1 MSSASSAGPPR
12 KYKVVFLGDEAA
24 GKTSL
29 VRRYMYGTFEES
41 IQATIGMDF
50 QSKTVYLEN
59 GRQVRLQLWDTAGQ
73 ERFRSLIPSYIR
85 DAAAAVVVFDV
96 TKQTSFAGT
105 RKWLDDVRSE
115 RGEDCVLALVG
126 NKIDLASERQ
136 VSTEEGQQLADELG
150 VMFLETSAKQ
160 GENVTTLFQ
169 QLAAALPCPDAA
181 SASGGGADASQQRV
195 GGDGRVQLGAPPPGE
210 TSSELG
216 GKKKKKGCC

>member
-1 MSSASSAGPPR
+1 MSGQSGGGGPPR

-29 VRRYMYGTFEES
+29 VRRYMYGTFEDS

-59 GRQVRLQLWDTAGQ
+59 SRSVRLQLWDTAGQ

-85 DAAAAVVVFDV
+85 DAASAVIVYDV
-96 TKQTSFAGT
+96 TKRNSFSGT
-105 RKWLDDVRSE
+105 RKWIDDVRSE

-126 NKIDLASERQ
+126 NKSDLASERE
-136 VSTEEGQQLADELG
+136 VSSEEGKQQADELG

-160 GENVTTLFQ
+160 GDNVATLFQ
-169 QLAAALPCPDAA
+169 QLAAALPSGEAAPAAAGDARPA
-181 SASGGGADASQQRV
+181 AERQNEAGRIQLRANEQKAD
-195 GGDGRVQLGAPPPGE
+195 
-210 TSSELG
+210 SE
-216 GKKKKKGCC
+216 KKKKCAC

>member
-1 MSSASSAGPPR
+1 MSGPSGGGAGPPK

-29 VRRYMYGTFEES
+29 VRRYMYGTFEDS

-59 GRQVRLQLWDTAGQ
+59 GRSVRLQLWDTAGQ

-85 DAAAAVVVFDV
+85 DAAAAVVVYDV
-96 TKQTSFAGT
+96 TKRDSFSGT

-115 RGEDCVLALVG
+115 RGEDAVLALVG
-126 NKIDLASERQ
+126 NKIDLAEDRQ
-136 VSTEEGQQLADELG
+136 VSTEEGMEQAKELG

-160 GENVTTLFQ
+160 GENVGPLFQ
-169 QLAAALPCPDAA
+169 QLAAALPSADTAPVAGGSSTEKA
-181 SASGGGADASQQRV
+181 SSAERADAGNRI
-195 GGDGRVQLGAPPPGE
+195 QLGRPEEGVE
-210 TSSELG
+210 R
-216 GKKKKKGCC
+216 KKKKKCC